1 MPRTASKQLYELN
14 ETEWFELSD
23 LEGVTIVKDNDEQS
37 HTEREMNGWTCVTP
51 ISKENNGVTLWIKP
65 DEWNKVKASY
75 NNRQSKHIKEVSL
88 NQYIRDVKEKLHVVD
103 IVFPEKDKKSYAIIW
118 FDKEWPITLMG
129 VNLIQRTKFSVKVP
143 RKNIERWANDYFQSK
158 ILNVEE
164 FTSVVDPE
172 SKWNTL
178 LLEWEKQILP
188 CWNAIV
194 EPLNDAQR
202 GVWYSWF
209 KKAWS
214 SVYWNEKEPVAFL
227 KHSFTTFQS
236 DYENKKHKQEK
247 QAELIATEKMMN
259 FEKFETHFIP
269 ARARK
274 RIWTFFMGP
283 PNTGKTYNSFKK
295 LEEAKT
301 GAYWAPLRLL
311 ALEGHEGLLDRGV
324 LNDLITGEE
333 RRYSFGS
340 THVSSTV
347 EMADLHKPVDVAVL
361 DEVQL
366 LSDPDRGWAW
376 TQAMLGAPTNNLVLT
391 GSSAAIP
398 YLEKLVEYL
407 GDELVIEELKSDRK
421 LKRDRA
427 ICDDWKRLKKGDCLI
442 AFSRKDVLSWK
453 EAAENRNWK
462 VSVIYGHL
470 SPEVR
475 REEAR
480 KFREGETDILVS
492 TDAIGLG
499 LNLPIKRIIFTSVTK
514 FDGTV
519 ERMLKPS
526 EAWQIANRAGR
537 KGWVDEG
544 SVTTW
549 SESDECELWL
559 LLDSKDEPPKDLKW
573 WVQPLPSQVE
583 LWNQKMGAKLSQLL
597 SVFAEKMLKNHP
609 IFKPCPM
616 TEAIKRAEK
625 LQKMDLHI
633 VDQYAY
639 STAPIDKDDLESEN
653 MLYEWAY
660 KHSLG
665 KKITWNEVKE
675 HWLEK
680 EFYHSRGEA
689 LLDAEKKLKMLTVYR
704 WLTLRF
710 PDVYLG
716 REEAQLEHER
726 LNSIIER
733 ALIDIVKKKEKS
745 GHGAGKNKNKKSTFI
760 R

>member
-23 LEGVTIVKDNDEQS
+23 LEGVTLINDNDSSS
-37 HTEREMNGWTCVTP
+37 HEEREMNGWTCVTP
-51 ISKENNGVTLWIKP
+51 VSKDKNGVTLWIKP

-75 NNRQSKHIKEVSL
+75 NNRQTKNVKEVSL

-103 IVFPEKDKKSYAIIW
+103 IVFPEKDKKSHAIIW
-118 FDKEWPITLMG
+118 FDKEWPINLMG
-129 VNLIQRTKFSVKVP
+129 VNLIQRTKFSVKIP
-143 RKNIERWANDYFQSK
+143 RRNVERWANDYFHTKQ
-158 ILNVEE
+158 LNVEE

-178 LLEWEKQILP
+178 LSEWEKQILP

-202 GVWYSWF
+202 SVWYGWF

-227 KHSFTTFQS
+227 KYSFNTFQNE
-236 DYENKKHKQEK
+236 YENKKHKQEK
-247 QAELIATEKMMN
+247 QAELVATEKMMN
-259 FEKFETHFIP
+259 FEKFESHFIP
-269 ARARK
+269 ARARQ
-274 RIWTFFMGP
+274 RVWTFFMGP
-283 PNTGKTYNSFKK
+283 PNTGKTYNSLKM

-301 GAYWAPLRLL
+301 GAYWGPLRLL
-311 ALEGHEGLLDRGV
+311 ALEGHEALLDRGIM
-324 LNDLITGEE
+324 NDLITGEE

-340 THVSSTV
+340 THVASTI
-347 EMADLHKPVDVAVL
+347 EMADLHKPVEVAVL

-407 GDELVIEELKSDRK
+407 GDKLEVVELKSDRK

-427 ICDDWKRLKKGDCLI
+427 ICDDWSRLKKGDCLI

-470 SPEVR
+470 SPEIR

-537 KGWVDEG
+537 KGWVEEG

-549 SESDECELWL
+549 SESDECELFL

-583 LWNQKMGAKLSQLL
+583 LWNQKMGVKLSQLL
-597 SVFAEKMLKNHP
+597 SVFAEKMLRNHP

-625 LQKMDLHI
+625 IQKMDLHI
-633 VDQYAY
+633 VEQYAY
-639 STAPIDKDDLESEN
+639 ATAPIDKDDLESEN

-660 KHSLG
+660 KHSIG

-745 GHGAGKNKNKKSTFI
+745 GNGAGKNKNKKSTFI